1 MAYKVIIL
9 YQLYMP
15 SYFLG
20 TFTEYPFRIV
30 ATSYNTSAYTIFISG
45 VFNSTV
51 NIYVQVSHSKSSRVK
66 TFAVTGRS
74 SDLLLSGRLP
84 VVHIADSGR
93 SIVRI
98 WL

>member
-1 MAYKVIIL
+1 MRLAD
-9 YQLYMP
+9 P
-15 SYFLG
+15 SNKN
-20 TFTEYPFRIV
+20 P
-30 ATSYNTSAYTIFISG
+30 
-45 VFNSTV
+45 NSTV